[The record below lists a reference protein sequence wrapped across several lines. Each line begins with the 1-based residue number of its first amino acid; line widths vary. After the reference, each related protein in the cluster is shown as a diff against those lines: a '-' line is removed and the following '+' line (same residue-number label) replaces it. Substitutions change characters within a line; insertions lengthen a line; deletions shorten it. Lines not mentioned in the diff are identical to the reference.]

1 MTPALAALPA
11 GFNPVWLM
19 PVPAL
24 LAALWSGWLP
34 AARWVTMLA
43 ALLGLALALLG
54 AHDILV
60 GHDLPTLQSWI
71 GLDAL
76 GAVFAL
82 LTAFLGVTAS
92 LYSGPYISHHLAHS
106 DDARAA
112 LRRYY
117 VYFNLFL
124 ASLLAVPLMQ
134 QPALA
139 WVTIELTT
147 LFSIFLVGFDSNRPA
162 LEAAWKYAVI
172 TIMGAT
178 VAALGFFL
186 LLWGLDRA
194 GGGPQTFAALAQ
206 ASAHMDPL
214 LRKVAFALIIFG
226 FGAKI
231 GLVPIHT
238 WLPDAHSQAP
248 TPVCALLSGIE
259 VSLILY
265 VVMRLLPVFISLPGL
280 HLEHW
285 LSVIGLVSV
294 GVAAFLLLQVHDYK
308 RLFAY
313 STVEHMGIL
322 MTGLGLGK
330 IAAYPVML
338 HVMTHALTKS
348 LAFYAAG
355 IVLVITGTR
364 EIASVRGLLR
374 RRPWTA
380 ALFLAAAL
388 AIAGAPPFA
397 VFSSEFAILRAA
409 AAGGDYVSLILLA
422 LFIIIAFTGI
432 LIQANRMVF
441 GEPSPAVA
449 EAVHGPR
456 GLQWVAVL
464 ALLPVLLLGLWM
476 PQPLAQLLQAA
487 AHQLAGG
494 LAP

>member
-1 MTPALAALPA
+1 MSL
-11 GFNPVWLM
+11 VWLM
-19 PVPAL
+19 PIPAL
-24 LAALWSGWLP
+24 LAVLWSRWLP
-34 AARWVTMLA
+34 GARWVTVLA
-43 ALLGLALALLG
+43 ALLGFALALVG
-54 AHDILV
+54 AHNILH
-60 GHDLPTLQSWI
+60 GQNLPTLQSWI

-92 LYSGPYISHHLAHS
+92 LYSGPYIAHHLAHVT
-106 DDARAA
+106 DPRAG

-139 WVTIELTT
+139 WVTVELTT
-147 LFSIFLVGFDSNRPA
+147 LFSIFLVGFDGSKPA

-186 LLWGLDRA
+186 LLWGLQRA
-194 GGGPQTFAALAQ
+194 GGGPQTFAALVQ
-206 ASAHMDPL
+206 ASPLMDPL
-214 LRKVAFALIIFG
+214 LRKVAFALILFG
-226 FGAKI
+226 FGSKI

-265 VVMRLLPVFISLPGL
+265 VVMRLLPVFIDIPGL

-322 MTGLGLGK
+322 MTALGLGK

-338 HVMTHALTKS
+338 QVLTHALTKS

-364 EIASVRGLLR
+364 EISAVRGLLR
-374 RRPWTA
+374 KRPWTA
-380 ALFLAAAL
+380 ALLLAAAL

-409 AAGGDYVSLILLA
+409 AAGGDYVSLVLLA
-422 LFIIIAFTGI
+422 IFIIIAFAGI
-432 LIQANRMVF
+432 LIQGNRMVF

-449 EAVHGPR
+449 SAVHGPR

-464 ALLPVLLLGLWM
+464 ALLPVLVLGLWM
-476 PQPLAQLLQAA
+476 PAPLSQLLHAA
-487 AHQLAGG
+487 ARQLSGG